1 MQTGASRETPRR
13 STHRSPARFI
23 ARTLDGAVP
32 ASFPG
37 FIEPCTPTLRK
48 VPPSGDG
55 WLHEIKHDGYRVQ
68 AHFDGQPRIHTRR
81 GNECAARMPTIA
93 AALRGLPANN
103 LILDGELVALDKTGK
118 PSVYELPD
126 ELKMRVKHSTNT
138 CTSEAERKVW

>member
-1 MQTGASRETPRR
+1 
-13 STHRSPARFI
+13 
-23 ARTLDGAVP
+23 
-32 ASFPG
+32 
-37 FIEPCTPTLRK
+37 
-48 VPPSGDG
+48 
-55 WLHEIKHDGYRVQ
+55 
-68 AHFDGQPRIHTRR
+68 
-81 GNECAARMPTIA
+81 MPTIA